1 MSALL
6 LLTVVMAAAAL
17 AAFSATHSEDM
28 RLRARMLERSRR
40 LEQVRTAIY
49 VSAAGGQAPP
59 ALATLRD
66 DTLRQLDTP
75 ETASLRGEVIAWFR
89 LLDLMNEMAARRPS
103 TGVDAWFR
111 QQLGQRRAAM
121 MDLTNSI
128 AAALD
133 RERQSNQA
141 QLDAAYAQF
150 RRTLGAELALVFLLG
165 LMLST
170 ITVRRMARLERQT
183 RSHSAQLLQAQ
194 EDERRAIARE
204 LHDEVGQA
212 LSGVLL
218 EAPTPAIR
226 TRLEDAVDSLRRI
239 TFSLR
244 PSMLD
249 DLGLVAALE
258 WQAREV
264 GNRSGLAIEVCAD
277 ESAGQLP
284 ETHRTCIFR
293 VAQEAM
299 RNCGRHSGATRARV
313 ALEKAVDGVTLAV
326 EDNGKGFRAG
336 RTRGLGLLGMEER
349 VTQLGGSFRLRSE
362 PGRGTSVV
370 AELPL

>member
-1 MSALL
+1 MGSRSRWFLTACMSALL

-17 AAFSATHSEDM
+17 AAFSATHSEEM

-49 VSAAGGQAPP
+49 VSAAGGQTP
-59 ALATLRD
+59 AALGTLRD
-66 DTLRQLDTP
+66 NTLRQLDTP

-218 EAPTPAIR
+218 EAPTPAMR

-299 RNCGRHSGATRARV
+299 RNCGRHS
-313 ALEKAVDGVTLAV
+313 
-326 EDNGKGFRAG
+326 
-336 RTRGLGLLGMEER
+336 
-349 VTQLGGSFRLRSE
+349 
-362 PGRGTSVV
+362 
-370 AELPL
+370 